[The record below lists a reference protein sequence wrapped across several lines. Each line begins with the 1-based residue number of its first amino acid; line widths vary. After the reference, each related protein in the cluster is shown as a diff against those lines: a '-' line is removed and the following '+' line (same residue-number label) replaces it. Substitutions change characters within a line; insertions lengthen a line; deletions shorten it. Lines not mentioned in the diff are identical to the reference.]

1 MGAREAIQTP
11 VSKPSVPG
19 TPFWHPEVSKDTL
32 QGHVPRPPSR
42 GVMVG
47 MMGTVGAGYVAA
59 WLEWGAGS
67 WAGRAALGALDGD
80 PEGCGAGGCRASGP
94 LVDRA
99 ISCA

>member
-19 TPFWHPEVSKDTL
+19 TPFWHPEVSKDTSPDHL
-32 QGHVPRPPSR
+32 TA
-42 GVMVG
+42 GVTVG

-67 WAGRAALGALDGD
+67 WAGRAALGALD
-80 PEGCGAGGCRASGP
+80 RGP
-94 LVDRA
+94 
-99 ISCA
+99 